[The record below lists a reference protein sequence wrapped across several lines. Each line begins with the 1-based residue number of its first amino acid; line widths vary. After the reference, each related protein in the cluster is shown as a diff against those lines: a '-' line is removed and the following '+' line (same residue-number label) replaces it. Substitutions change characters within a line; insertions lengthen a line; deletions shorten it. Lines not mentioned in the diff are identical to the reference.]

1 MKEITVQEL
10 KIKLDNAEN
19 FQLVDVR
26 EENERAFANI
36 GGDHILMGSIADNI
50 EKISE
55 DKDVVIYC
63 RSGVRS
69 AKVVN
74 FLESKNGFK
83 NIYNLQG
90 GILAWSD
97 QIDASIK
104 KY

>member
-1 MKEITVQEL
+1 MKEITVREL
-10 KIKLDNAEN
+10 KTKLDNAEN
-19 FQLVDVR
+19 FQLIDVR

-36 GGDHILMGSIADNI
+36 GGDHILMDSIADKI
-50 EKISE
+50 DKISK

-69 AKVVN
+69 GKVVK
-74 FLESKNGFK
+74 FLESKHGFE
-83 NIYNLQG
+83 NIYNLKG

-97 QIDASIK
+97 QIDDSIK